1 MSEVS
6 MYSAAGTFQ
15 RLFNYLR
22 LNQVVLDFDLKKK
35 KKKKS
40 FAVSVESNQGN
51 CQNLCG
57 AGALTADHSKANSAG
72 TLNQCQCDL

>member
-35 KKKKS
+35 KKRALL
-40 FAVSVESNQGN
+40 FQSNQTKETVRIYVG
-51 CQNLCG
+51 LEP
-57 AGALTADHSKANSAG
+57 
-72 TLNQCQCDL
+72 

>member
-1 MSEVS
+1 

-35 KKKKS
+35 KRALL
-40 FAVSVESNQGN
+40 FQSNQTKETVRIYVG
-51 CQNLCG
+51 LEP
-57 AGALTADHSKANSAG
+57 
-72 TLNQCQCDL
+72 